1 MQRIKFARMGWF
13 ILKLD
18 SVHQKEQLDNKKMKM
33 KKRVDHV
40 VNTNGPKQEK
50 IYQPWKTSMW
60 VKS

>member
-1 MQRIKFARMGWF
+1 MQRIKFARVGWF
-13 ILKLD
+13 ILKLTL
-18 SVHQKEQLDNKKMKM
+18 VHQKEQLDNKKM

-40 VNTNGPKQEK
+40 VNTNGPEQEK